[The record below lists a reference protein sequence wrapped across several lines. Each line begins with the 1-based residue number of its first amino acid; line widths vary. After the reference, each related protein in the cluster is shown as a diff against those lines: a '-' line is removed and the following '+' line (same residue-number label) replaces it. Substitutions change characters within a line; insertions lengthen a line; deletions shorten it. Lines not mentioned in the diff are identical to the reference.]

1 MSTLADPPVNKSK
14 GYDMHGSNKFRTV
27 VARLTLMDPSKP
39 WPDHDA
45 IRKDLPHFKK
55 GLLSWYEMDPEP
67 GCTDRLVRIGS
78 NYEIPKY
85 TWPTIFNKVG
95 LRSANPG
102 EDLFYRLCNLIPNE
116 YWGGKFMRQVNL
128 NPLESSLPQ
137 NPYGPL
143 GSVIADNSLSAVIA
157 AGAAARPPIPVLV
170 GARPPIPVLDDAGAA
185 SMPVPVLDGAAS
197 MPVPVLDGAASMP
210 VPVVDGAGGASRYA
224 SLEGLYNHP
233 LVDEALDK
241 LMARVQQ
248 QRIENDHLLTRNLQ
262 LEQRGVDKDRAIT
275 KLETDLAVA
284 KSGNADLQ
292 GLLSAKDTRIRDLE
306 PNFSACFAENSLLRN
321 QATMGTARIAELE
334 SQFAASDARAATM
347 EPQLAG
353 KDARI
358 LTLEAELAEAKSTI
372 RDKTRRATGGGS
384 SVGGKRPREGDDDSD
399 DEPVIT
405 GVTRVDAPVAT
416 FDLLEDDQDN
426 NGGA

>member
-14 GYDMHGSNKFRTV
+14 GYDTHCSHKFRTV

-55 GLLSWYEMDPEP
+55 GLSSWYEMDPEP

-128 NPLESSLPQ
+128 NPLESSLPR

-143 GSVIADNSLSAVIA
+143 GSVIAGNGLSSVL
-157 AGAAARPPIPVLV
+157 AARPPIPVLD
-170 GARPPIPVLDDAGAA
+170 GAGAA
-185 SMPVPVLDGAAS
+185 SMPVPVLDDAGAA
-197 MPVPVLDGAASMP
+197 GAY
-210 VPVVDGAGGASRYA
+210 D
-224 SLEGLYNHP
+224 SLEGVELHP
-233 LVDEALDK
+233 LVDNAINRLVAE
-241 LMARVQQ
+241 VQ
-248 QRIENDHLLTRNLQ
+248 HLRTKILQ
-262 LEQRGVDKDRAIT
+262 LEQGGVNKDRAIT

-292 GLLSAKDTRIRDLE
+292 GLLGAKDARIRDLE
-306 PNFSACFAENSLLRN
+306 PNFSACYAENSQLRN
-321 QATMGTARIAELE
+321 QVTMGTCRIAELE
-334 SQFAASDARAATM
+334 
-347 EPQLAG
+347 
-353 KDARI
+353 
-358 LTLEAELAEAKSTI
+358 AEL
-372 RDKTRRATGGGS
+372 DRRATGGGS
-384 SVGGKRPREGDDDSD
+384 SVGGKRPRKGDDDSD

-426 NGGA
+426 NGGT

>member
-1 MSTLADPPVNKSK
+1 MMSTLADPPVNKSK
-14 GYDMHGSNKFRTV
+14 GYDTHCSHKFSTV

-55 GLLSWYEMDPEP
+55 GLSSWYEMDPEP
-67 GCTDRLVRIGS
+67 GCTDRLVLIGS
-78 NYEIPKY
+78 TNEIPKK
-85 TWPTIFNKVG
+85 TWPTIFSKVG
-95 LRSANPG
+95 LRSATVTPD

-116 YWGGKFMRQVNL
+116 YWGGKFKRQVSL
-128 NPLESSLPQ
+128 TPLESPLPQ
-137 NPYGPL
+137 NPFGPL
-143 GSVIADNSLSAVIA
+143 GSVIAGNGLSSVL
-157 AGAAARPPIPVLV
+157 AARPPIPVLD
-170 GARPPIPVLDDAGAA
+170 GAGAGA
-185 SMPVPVLDGAAS
+185 SMPVPVLDGA
-197 MPVPVLDGAASMP
+197 GA
-210 VPVVDGAGGASRYA
+210 GASRYA
-224 SLEGLYNHP
+224 SLEGLYLHP

-284 KSGNADLQ
+284 KSDNADLQ

-306 PNFSACFAENSLLRN
+306 PNFSACYAENSQLRN
-321 QATMGTARIAELE
+321 QVTMGTCRIAELE
-334 SQFAASDARAATM
+334 SQFTASDARAATM

-353 KDARI
+353 KDERI

-384 SVGGKRPREGDDDSD
+384 SVGGKRQRKDDEDSD

-405 GVTRVDAPVAT
+405 SVTRVDAPVASYN
-416 FDLLEDDQDN
+416 LLEDKEDDQVND
-426 NGGA
+426 GGA